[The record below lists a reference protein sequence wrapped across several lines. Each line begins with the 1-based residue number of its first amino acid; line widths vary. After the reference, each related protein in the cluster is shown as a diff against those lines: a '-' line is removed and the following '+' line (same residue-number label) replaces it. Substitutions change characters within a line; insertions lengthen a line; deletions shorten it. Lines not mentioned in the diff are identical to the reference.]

1 MTENNPVEQENLSL
15 EALYNAFKPLK
26 NPFTGGGMYGSMKRS
41 KMIEFC
47 KKTNVTNEIIDGYM
61 RIPHRKLEHES
72 KEDFKMRS
80 VFQKDLLRFRENIYN
95 YLTIE

>member
-15 EALYNAFKPLK
+15 EALYAAYKPMK
-26 NPFTGGGMYGSMKRS
+26 NPFTGGGIYGSMKRS

-47 KKTNVTNEIIDGYM
+47 EKTKVTNEIIDGYM
-61 RIPHRKLEHES
+61 RIPQRRLEHET
-72 KEDFKMRS
+72 KEEFKLRS

-95 YLTIE
+95 YTIID